1 MHIVHMLNLMV
12 RLTVVDVS
20 IIHRIYMDC
29 RLVTLGS
36 VFLTY
41 DAGPTLGMCRGSTSV
56 YEFKFMGEEITIPV

>member
-1 MHIVHMLNLMV
+1 M
-12 RLTVVDVS
+12 VDVS

>member
-1 MHIVHMLNLMV
+1 M
-12 RLTVVDVS
+12 VDVS

-41 DAGPTLGMCRGSTSV
+41 DAGPTLGMCGFRPCAAGQCL
-56 YEFKFMGEEITIPV
+56 

>member
-41 DAGPTLGMCRGSTSV
+41 DAGPTLGMCGSTSV